1 MKLIKTS
8 PPYINSGK
16 SSNASMKRMLVCLS
30 LALLYAMFFF
40 GLRVLV
46 NAVISVLVCELS
58 ELIVSRM
65 VRLPSTAKDLS
76 AIVTA
81 LIVVLLLPATVPLWL
96 ILVADAFA
104 ILIAKA
110 VFGGLGHNPFNPAA
124 CAIAFITVCWPKY
137 IFRYPTVPQTLPV
150 FSADLSNVTYGF
162 SVLSYLNAG
171 GVAPYRLSDIFFG
184 AVPTAVGTGCGLL
197 LLACFIYLSV
207 KRTIRWKISAAF
219 LLTFALISALLPRA
233 GLWYISVFSEVFS
246 GYLLFAAVFMLTD
259 PSTSPKSDAGGII
272 YGVICA
278 TAVILMRRYG
288 IYEESLCF
296 ALIICNA
303 IAPTLD
309 RWIAGIPE
317 RRL

>member
-8 PPYINSGK
+8 PPFIKSGK
-16 SSNASMKRMLVCLS
+16 SQSASMKRMIVCLG
-30 LALLYAMFFF
+30 LALIYAVFFF
-40 GLRVLV
+40 GLRLLV
-46 NAVISVLVCELS
+46 NAIISIIICEFC
-58 ELIVSRM
+58 ELIVSGL
-65 VRLPSTAKDLS
+65 VRLPNTAKDLS

-81 LIVVLLLPATVPLWL
+81 LIIVLLLPAAVPLWL
-96 ILVADAFA
+96 ILIADAFA
-104 ILIAKA
+104 VFIAKA
-110 VFGGLGHNPFNPAA
+110 VFGGLGHNPFNPSA

-137 IFRYPTVPQTLPV
+137 IFRYPTVPQMLPV
-150 FSADLSNVTYGF
+150 FSADLSKVTYGT
-162 SVLSYLNAG
+162 SVLAYLNAG

-184 AVPTAVGTGCGLL
+184 AVPTAAGTGCGLL

-207 KRTIRWKISAAF
+207 KRTIHWRITAAF
-219 LLTFALISALLPRA
+219 LLTFTLLSAVLPRA
-233 GLWYISVFSEVFS
+233 GLWYISAFSEVFS

-259 PSTSPKSDAGGII
+259 PSTSPKSDIGGII

-278 TAVILMRRYG
+278 IAVILMRRYG

-309 RWIAGIPE
+309 RWVASIPE